1 MEKLRRQVFDTIQIG
16 NKRNLVSRIFDWVIV
31 ISIFANLFAI
41 IFETFDEATPYMN
54 LLRAVEFITTIIFL
68 LLISI
73 IVLNKVKNKE
83 RSMETINKAKKDMLD
98 LEAITKNIET
108 DYRPINIEL
117 TSYEQEQENNAI
129 ISYEELVSNKD
140 KRIVNYDD
148 NYESD
153 SEISVKKVDLSD
165 KIGKNAI
172 PETKIEVTLMSYEK
186 EEAFLKALRQL
197 QSDLA
202 R

>member
-1 MEKLRRQVFDTIQIG
+1 M
-16 NKRNLVSRIFDWVIV
+16 IF
-31 ISIFANLFAI
+31 SIDI
-41 IFETFDEATPYMN
+41 DD
-54 LLRAVEFITTIIFL
+54 LLFITTIIFL

>member
-1 MEKLRRQVFDTIQIG
+1 ME
-16 NKRNLVSRIFDWVIV
+16 S
-31 ISIFANLFAI
+31 
-41 IFETFDEATPYMN
+41 
-54 LLRAVEFITTIIFL
+54 
-68 LLISI
+68 
-73 IVLNKVKNKE
+73 
-83 RSMETINKAKKDMLD
+83 INKAKKDMLD